1 MVGDPKESEAHKRRD
16 RMRERQKDRQWAA
29 IRKRA
34 RLISTC
40 SSERRMM
47 SEARRRDVRERPLKM
62 RNEELPREARK
73 HKEGLRSA
81 EINAESGAWAEG

>member
-1 MVGDPKESEAHKRRD
+1 
-16 RMRERQKDRQWAA
+16 MRERQKDRQWAA
-29 IRKRA
+29 IRKKA

>member
-1 MVGDPKESEAHKRRD
+1 MSWGASEATELD
-16 RMRERQKDRQWAA
+16 N
-29 IRKRA
+29 
-34 RLISTC
+34 C
-40 SSERRMM
+40 SSKRRMM

-81 EINAESGAWAEG
+81 EINADSAEINAESGAWAEG